1 MMIRDDESCCWAA
14 LSLEMMLEG
23 LSVILKAAFV
33 GSLGRLTNTLAAGL
47 PVGSIVLLLVLSDHV
62 VPPSTVAA

>member
-23 LSVILKAAFV
+23 LSVILKAALV
-33 GSLGRLTNTLAAGL
+33 GL
-47 PVGSIVLLLVLSDHV
+47 
-62 VPPSTVAA
+62 